1 MRSRLQHIQC
11 FYAHEGSK
19 AQSLVEARALTRQ
32 GLLRDLNLVSGASSC
47 ISRAPSAHPPLL
59 SFPGVPPCFNE
70 FLPKDSDEYKRWK
83 ASQGASTVQEGVAN
97 LSVGDGAP
105 LAAPPAPEAEEKKVL
120 PGGKVK
126 KKQVPEVVLER
137 NTRNKKKCVTTISG
151 LETFGVKLAEA
162 SKLFG
167 KKFAS
172 GASIVKN
179 AESKE
184 QIDVQV
190 RRGRR
195 TRVRDATSPVP
206 RLPLFDILAFQLP
219 RFLPQGDFLDQAV
232 DVILKQFKQVERG
245 SIYFIDNKK
254 KEKYFTDDA

>member
-1 MRSRLQHIQC
+1 M
-11 FYAHEGSK
+11 E
-19 AQSLVEARALTRQ
+19 
-32 GLLRDLNLVSGASSC
+32 ASS
-47 ISRAPSAHPPLL
+47 SAQVEPQVVFYDPIT
-59 SFPGVPPCFNE
+59 GVPPCFNE

-184 QIDVQV
+184 QIDVQ
-190 RRGRR
+190 
-195 TRVRDATSPVP
+195 
-206 RLPLFDILAFQLP
+206 
-219 RFLPQGDFLDQAV
+219 GDFLDQAV